1 MYKFM
6 FVCTKENA
14 KSKNLPLTGFEPK
27 TSSRMSRRLNRYA
40 SSVVLIR
47 NIVIVYIYC
56 CTWRLVTNL
65 RRWTSR
71 PTRPRHDVAGP
82 SLNVDLFIAEVG
94 GEAGLGGADVAAF
107 KLSELETAAR
117 ARRQVDLEVREFRSS
132 VSD

>member
-14 KSKNLPLTGFEPK
+14 KSKNVQLTGFEPK
-27 TSSRMSRRLNRYA
+27 TSSIMSRRLNRHA
-40 SSVVLIR
+40 SSVVPIQD
-47 NIVIVYIYC
+47 IVIIYIYC

-71 PTRPRHDVAGP
+71 PTRPRQDVAGP

-94 GEAGLGGADVAAF
+94 CEAGFGGADVVAHDGPM
-107 KLSELETAAR
+107 EP
-117 ARRQVDLEVREFRSS
+117 
-132 VSD
+132 

>member
-1 MYKFM
+1 
-6 FVCTKENA
+6 
-14 KSKNLPLTGFEPK
+14 
-27 TSSRMSRRLNRYA
+27 
-40 SSVVLIR
+40 
-47 NIVIVYIYC
+47 
-56 CTWRLVTNL
+56 VTNL

>member
-6 FVCTKENA
+6 FVCTNENA
-14 KSKNLPLTGFEPK
+14 KSKKLPCSGFEPK
-27 TSSRMSRRLNRYA
+27 TSRRMSQRLNRYA

-47 NIVIVYIYC
+47 YIVIVYICC

-65 RRWTSR
+65 RRWTSS

-94 GEAGLGGADVAAF
+94 GKAGLGGADVAAH
-107 KLSELETAAR
+107 
-117 ARRQVDLEVREFRSS
+117 SS
-132 VSD
+132 PMEKEPAT